1 MKSRRLFLLAGYS
14 ARGAVDE
21 SLVYMVQS
29 LSTHGDIILVMDCDV
44 PAPELD
50 KLRTYVLHADAHRH
64 GEYDFGSYKRAY
76 IYARDTAI
84 LSKYDYIYM
93 INDSVYGPT
102 RPIGPYFETMESFG
116 VPVFGLVCNPHHER
130 PHIQSWF
137 IGMRRDTVC
146 TDWFDRFITSVRPQ
160 RDKGAITYLYEQG
173 FTKLITAQNIAYRC
187 IFSVPGR
194 SIYNSVR
201 HLYRNGMPFIK
212 KASFTRHNGCLGRQI
227 RYVLSHTDKN
237 VRDAILSS
245 ARDSLG
251 DEYID
256 WLLTKN
262 PFKILYRNVRYF
274 FHKIRTEKL

>member
-1 MKSRRLFLLAGYS
+1 MAGYS

-194 SIYNSVR
+194 SICIAMVCHLLKR
-201 HLYRNGMPFIK
+201 HRSPDTMDAWGARSDMYYPTRIK
-212 KASFTRHNGCLGRQI
+212 TYAMQFCRPRAI
-227 RYVLSHTDKN
+227 RWAMN
-237 VRDAILSS
+237 I
-245 ARDSLG
+245 
-251 DEYID
+251 
-256 WLLTKN
+256 
-262 PFKILYRNVRYF
+262 
-274 FHKIRTEKL
+274 